1 MNSDSLLP
9 LAGLLAIPAAAVF
22 YLSRGEPFI
31 LVAML
36 NTVLIVGS
44 LLYVFVAELE
54 GGHGEHSDHGGAE
67 VTG

>member
-1 MNSDSLLP
+1 MNSDLLLP
-9 LAGLLAIPAAAVF
+9 IVGLLAIPAAAVF

-36 NTVLIVGS
+36 NTVLIIGS
-44 LLYVFVAELE
+44 LLYVFGTELE
-54 GGHGEHSDHGGAE
+54 GGHGEHGDAE